1 MRQFHHIGIITEQV
15 QPGEIDV
22 PAAKVHVTNPN
33 DHPQRIEYV
42 RFEPDSPVTG
52 LLRTQPHI
60 AFKVENIRDEIAGEH
75 VLLGPFEAMD
85 GLEVVFILK
94 DGAIFEFMQFHS
106 PSVFD
111 LPPPQPQPGL

>member
-1 MRQFHHIGIITEQV
+1 MRQFHHVGIITEQA
-15 QPGEIDV
+15 QPEEIDV
-22 PAAKVHVTNPN
+22 PAVGVHVTNPN

-52 LLRTQPHI
+52 PLRTRPHI
-60 AFKVENIRDEIAGEH
+60 AFKVESIRDEIAGEQ
-75 VLLGPFEAMD
+75 VILGPFEAMD

-106 PSVFD
+106 TGAFD
-111 LPPPQPQPGL
+111 LPPTRLQHGP